1 MSLLS
6 GAELIQLIF
15 DMCVLIKGW
24 RERKEQKG
32 TEKSKSDIVYDAY
45 QHDNYNGY
53 SGYHE

>member
-15 DMCVLIKGW
+15 DLCVLLKGW
-24 RERKEQKG
+24 RERRVQQDIQ
-32 TEKSKSDIVYDAY
+32 KSKTDTVYDAY
-45 QHDNYNGY
+45 QQDNYNGY